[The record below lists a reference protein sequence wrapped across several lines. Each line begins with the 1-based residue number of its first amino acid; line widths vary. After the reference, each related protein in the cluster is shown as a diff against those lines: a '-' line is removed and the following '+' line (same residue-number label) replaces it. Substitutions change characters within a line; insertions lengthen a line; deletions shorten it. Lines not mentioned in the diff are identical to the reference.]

1 MRRRR
6 EMPNVNYRTPGLSPG
21 TQQRAYIR
29 LGLRIVTPPQPG
41 MIDPLL
47 HVDQDQRA
55 VALNIH
61 DESVRT
67 FGSARLSQS
76 GSILVAIVDRLRLV
90 RDPPPKENIMI
101 EHLKLAGKVALVQG
115 GSRGIG
121 AAIVQ
126 RLAKEGAA
134 VAFTYVSSEVNA
146 LEIQDSIV
154 ANGGR
159 ALAIRADSA
168 DEKAIRQAVQTTAET
183 LGRLDILVNNAGIL
197 AIAPLNE
204 FSMQDF
210 DKTLAI
216 NVRSVFIASQEAA
229 RHMEEGGRII
239 NIGST
244 NADRMPFAGGA
255 TYAMSKSALI
265 GLTKGMARD
274 LGPQGITVNNVQ
286 PGPVDTDMN
295 PAQGEFAETL
305 KALMALPR
313 YGTSEEIASFVAYL
327 AGPEAGYIT
336 GASLTIDGGFSA

>member
-1 MRRRR
+1 
-6 EMPNVNYRTPGLSPG
+6 
-21 TQQRAYIR
+21 
-29 LGLRIVTPPQPG
+29 
-41 MIDPLL
+41 
-47 HVDQDQRA
+47 
-55 VALNIH
+55 
-61 DESVRT
+61 
-67 FGSARLSQS
+67 
-76 GSILVAIVDRLRLV
+76 
-90 RDPPPKENIMI
+90 
-101 EHLKLAGKVALVQG
+101 
-115 GSRGIG
+115 
-121 AAIVQ
+121 
-126 RLAKEGAA
+126 
-134 VAFTYVSSEVNA
+134 
-146 LEIQDSIV
+146 
-154 ANGGR
+154 
-159 ALAIRADSA
+159 RADSA

-183 LGRLDILVNNAGIL
+183 LGRLDILVNNAGVL

-210 DKTLAI
+210 DRTLAI

-295 PAQGEFAETL
+295 PAQGEFAESL
-305 KALMALPR
+305 KALMAIPR
-313 YGTSEEIASFVAYL
+313 YGKSEEIASFVAYL